1 MTDRRY
7 DDDESREIFDAASRA
22 GGTSEPGT
30 GLTVGSGFTLAELQ
44 EIGVEA
50 GMDPGRIAEAA
61 RALDLRPAAAPP
73 ARRLLGVPVG
83 VARTVELPAT
93 FDEDDWNRLVVDLRQ
108 TFDARGKI
116 RVEGAFR
123 AWSNGNLQALVEP
136 TDEGFQLRLRTL
148 KRSATQSAALAG
160 AGLVFAVFLTMAL
173 LAKGELDAKWI
184 APAFIAL
191 LSAGNFAAQMIQ
203 LPGWA
208 HTRERQMEEVAAR
221 ALLRAGAKAED
232 DDGEEER

>member
-7 DDDESREIFDAASRA
+7 DDDESRRIFDAASRSP
-22 GGTSEPGT
+22 GTAEPGT
-30 GLTVGSGFTLAELQ
+30 GLAAGTGFTLSELQ
-44 EIGVEA
+44 EIGAEA

-83 VARTVELPAT
+83 VGRTVELPAT

-116 RVEGAFR
+116 RVDGPFR
-123 AWSNGNLQALVEP
+123 EWSNGNLQALVEP

-148 KRSATQSAALAG
+148 KRSATQSAALAV
-160 AGLVFAVFLTMAL
+160 AGVVFAAFLSLVML
-173 LAKGELDAKWI
+173 GKGDLDAKWI
-184 APAFIAL
+184 APAFIAF

-208 HTRERQMEEVAAR
+208 RTRERQMEEVAAR
-221 ALLRAGAKAED
+221 ALLRAGAKDEIP
-232 DDGEEER
+232 EEEGR